1 MGIDDATVQAISATR
16 AEWIHPFT
24 VLKPAQVRRLVR
36 VVAQRGGDQIADGAP
51 GAAVGVGSAGPGA
64 AGRGVPAHQPDDA
77 PDRAA
82 VRRLALRRTSR
93 HPHPQPVA
101 GIGPDP
107 PTADR
112 SATIVD
118 GTLISTRDH
127 RLAAPSKNYRYPT
140 NHQLAIDANTRLVVV
155 AGVERAS
162 GRAGAHMRIHLP
174 RVARETAADRARSSH
189 AMTVTIRERQLI
201 TAVHARAE

>member
-1 MGIDDATVQAISATR
+1 VATR
-16 AEWIHPFT
+16 SPT
-24 VLKPAQVRRLVR
+24 
-36 VVAQRGGDQIADGAP
+36 
-51 GAAVGVGSAGPGA
+51 
-64 AGRGVPAHQPDDA
+64 GRQGQQWALDL
-77 PDRAA
+77 PDRVLLVAA
-82 VRRLALRRTSR
+82 YRRTNPTMRQIGPLFGVSHSAAHRVIHTLSPLALALTRRR
-93 HPHPQPVA
+93 
-101 GIGPDP
+101 
-107 PTADR
+107 PTDQ
-112 SATIVD
+112 ATIVD

-155 AGVERAS
+155 AGVETAS